1 MSALGRRRSIVNP
14 ASGRFQGQRRVEGGP
29 CSLSQRERVGERGY
43 GARRSAGTPSNL
55 VTPLPPTAS
64 RRAPPSPFGRG
75 ILFGAKVRNGS
86 KAVASLPPEIRHGL
100 RHTGCPRQRQRKTPR
115 GGRAAFQG
123 SVR

>member
-1 MSALGRRRSIVNP
+1 M
-14 ASGRFQGQRRVEGGP
+14 EGGP

-86 KAVASLPPEIRHGL
+86 ATVSSILPETRPPRRHVTASFEARL
-100 RHTGCPRQRQRKTPR
+100 RLTP
-115 GGRAAFQG
+115 QDEEHCC
-123 SVR
+123 